1 MLLMVKLTLVNK
13 QEKLDVDVRFLL
25 ANERTLLAWIRT
37 ALTMQAG
44 GVALAHFVADSVL
57 GFATGISAIIAGA
70 VIAVIG
76 YRRYKAA
83 DKAIRRGRLPRAD
96 KGPAFEVIL
105 IVMIAVVLALAQ
117 VKDLI

>member
-1 MLLMVKLTLVNK
+1 MIKWLGMSQ

-44 GVALAHFVADSVL
+44 GVALAHFVSDSLL
-57 GFATGISAIIAGA
+57 GFTTGVSAVIAGA

-76 YRRYKAA
+76 YRRFRAA
-83 DKAIRRGRLPRAD
+83 DKAIRVGHLPRMD
-96 KGPAFEVIL
+96 KGPAFEVAL

-117 VKDLI
+117 VGDLIR

>member
-1 MLLMVKLTLVNK
+1 MVKWLGMRK

-25 ANERTLLAWIRT
+25 ANERTMLAWIRT

-44 GVALAHFVADSVL
+44 GVALAHFVSDSIL
-57 GFATGISAIIAGA
+57 GFATGVSAVVAGA

-76 YRRYKAA
+76 YRRFRSA
-83 DKAIRRGRLPRAD
+83 DKAIRAGELPHLD
-96 KGPAFEVIL
+96 KGPAFEVAL

-117 VKDLI
+117 IRDLF